1 MVVRKGTWKLSNSS
15 CLIWSCGVLATKIRN
30 TLTALQHLI
39 RCADCEVFQ
48 HPELRNEKKSK
59 TSTGSSCFFNAD
71 PETDS
76 ALKLY
81 KKNCGTLWRV
91 FLSKKKTKTNAQK
104 QKTMEPA
111 DIYLQKF
118 HKITIITNFLAL
130 FVELFF
136 HFFTPGSRWN
146 RIHRPVQTYLYND
159 TVVIQPY
166 LLNSCVPG
174 LTRTWPAFW
183 LKPFSLAST
192 PLAARFLI

>member
-1 MVVRKGTWKLSNSS
+1 MLVLKMELLLATTDQKYVSGTALKSAAPWLWLRNTAHDLRLIKWILLLLFLVRLVRMVVRKGTWKLSNSS

-91 FLSKKKTKTNAQK
+91 FLSKKKTKTIAQK
-104 QKTMEPA
+104 QKTMEHA
-111 DIYLQKF
+111 EIYLQKF

-130 FVELFF
+130 FV
-136 HFFTPGSRWN
+136 
-146 RIHRPVQTYLYND
+146 
-159 TVVIQPY
+159 
-166 LLNSCVPG
+166 
-174 LTRTWPAFW
+174 
-183 LKPFSLAST
+183 
-192 PLAARFLI
+192 